1 MFQSDFW
8 GSIGKNMIGLCTEME
23 KYKAYEGSLMNE
35 LSCEE
40 NNFGYPDD
48 GDVVFSFQG
57 FCFRRRNRIRYGNSR
72 NNRTGKNGKC
82 LVDVSDCIG

>member
-40 NNFGYPDD
+40 NNFGYP
-48 GDVVFSFQG
+48 
-57 FCFRRRNRIRYGNSR
+57 
-72 NNRTGKNGKC
+72 
-82 LVDVSDCIG
+82 